1 MNPPYETPTA
11 AGAYTTAMRA
21 VLFLALASSLA
32 AAPDAREIV
41 RRSVQLM
48 DRNLTVAR
56 NYTFLERS
64 ETRELDSDGHV
75 KTRKILA
82 YDVTMLEGSPYRRLV
97 GKDDHGLSPEE
108 ERIEQKK
115 LDDSIALRRK
125 ETPAEHA
132 RRIADWEKK
141 RQREREPLDEVPDA
155 FDFKITGEQPIDG
168 RDAWVIEGIPRPGY
182 RGRTTLGKLFPKFR
196 GKLWIDKADYQW
208 VKTEA
213 EVTGDISWG
222 LFIARLSKGAR
233 LDIQMTRVNDE
244 VWLPKHI
251 EAKASA
257 RLALVKKYRI
267 ESDTTFSNYR
277 KFQVESR
284 VVAVMPQP

>member
-1 MNPPYETPTA
+1 MTA
-11 AGAYTTAMRA
+11 TAMRRDTYIVSMRA
-21 VLFLALASSLA
+21 FLFLTTVLTLA
-32 AAPDAREIV
+32 AAQDPREIV

-48 DRNLTVAR
+48 DHNLAAAR

-64 ETRELDSDGHV
+64 DTRELDADGRV
-75 KTRKILA
+75 KTHKVLL

-97 GKDDHGLSPEE
+97 GKDDHGLNPEE
-108 ERIEQKK
+108 ESIERKK
-115 LDDSIALRRK
+115 LADSIAQRKK

-141 RQREREPLDEVPDA
+141 RQREREPIDEVPDA
-155 FDFKITGEQPIDG
+155 FDFRMAGETEIDG
-168 RDAWVIEGIPRPGY
+168 RPAWIIEGTPRPGY
-182 RGRTTLGKLFPKFR
+182 RARTNLARLFSKFR
-196 GKLWIDKADYQW
+196 GKLWIDKADFQW

-213 EVTGDISWG
+213 EVTDTISWG
-222 LFIARLSKGAR
+222 LFVARLSKGAR
-233 LDIQMTRVNDE
+233 LDFQMTRVNDE

-251 EAKASA
+251 QAQASA

-267 ESDTTFSNYR
+267 EADTTFSNYR

-284 VVAVMPQP
+284 LIPDSNAR

>member
-1 MNPPYETPTA
+1 
-11 AGAYTTAMRA
+11 MRA
-21 VLFLALASSLA
+21 LLLLA
-32 AAPDAREIV
+32 AICTLAVAQDPREIV

-48 DRNLTVAR
+48 DHNLAVAR

-64 ETRELDSDGHV
+64 ETRELDSGAHV
-75 KTRKILA
+75 KTRKIML

-115 LDDSIALRRK
+115 LADSIAERQK

-155 FDFKITGEQPIDG
+155 FDFRIAGEVQIDG
-168 RDAWVIEGIPRPGY
+168 RDAWIVEGTPRPGY
-182 RGRTTLGKLFPKFR
+182 RARSSLAKLFPKLR

-208 VKTEA
+208 IKTEA

-222 LFIARLSKGAR
+222 LFVARLSKGAR
-233 LDIQMTRVNDE
+233 LSVQMTRVNDE
-244 VWLPKHI
+244 VWLPKRI
-251 EAKASA
+251 EANASA
-257 RLALVKKYRI
+257 RLALVKKYNI
-267 ESDTTFSNYR
+267 ESDTSFSNYR
-277 KFQVESR
+277 RFQVESR
-284 VVAVMPQP
+284 VVAAAPQ

>member
-1 MNPPYETPTA
+1 MPSR
-11 AGAYTTAMRA
+11 AYMISMRA
-21 VLFLALASSLA
+21 LLFLAACTLTA
-32 AAPDAREIV
+32 AQDPREIV
-41 RRSVQLM
+41 RRSVQMM
-48 DRNLTVAR
+48 DHNLAAAR

-64 ETRELDSDGHV
+64 DTRELDSDGHV
-75 KTRKILA
+75 KTRKLLT

-97 GKDDHGLSPEE
+97 GKDDHGLTAEE

-115 LDDSIALRRK
+115 LADSIAQRKK

-132 RRIADWEKK
+132 RRVADWEKR
-141 RQREREPLDEVPDA
+141 RQREREPMDEVPDA
-155 FDFKITGEQPIDG
+155 FDFRLAGETQIDG
-168 RDAWVIEGIPRPGY
+168 RPAWIVEGTPHPGY
-182 RGRTTLGKLFPKFR
+182 RARTTLAKLFSKFR

-213 EVTGDISWG
+213 EVTDNISWG
-222 LFIARLSKGAR
+222 LFVARLSKGAR
-233 LDIQMTRVNDE
+233 LDFQMTRVNDE

-251 EAKASA
+251 QAQASA

-267 ESDTTFSNYR
+267 EADTTFSNYR

-284 VVAVMPQP
+284 VVAATPQP

>member
-1 MNPPYETPTA
+1 
-11 AGAYTTAMRA
+11 MRA
-21 VLFLALASSLA
+21 ALLLAIACALNA
-32 AAPDAREIV
+32 AQDPREIV
-41 RRSVQLM
+41 RRSVELM
-48 DRNLTVAR
+48 DHNLAIAR

-64 ETRELDSDGHV
+64 ETRELDSDARV
-75 KTRKILA
+75 KTRKILL

-115 LDDSIALRRK
+115 LTDSIAQRRK
-125 ETPAEHA
+125 ETPAEHS

-141 RQREREPLDEVPDA
+141 RQREREPLDEVPEA
-155 FDFKITGEQPIDG
+155 FDFRIAGEGRIDG
-168 RDAWVIEGIPRPGY
+168 RDAWIVEGTPRPGY
-182 RGRTTLGKLFPKFR
+182 HARSSLAKLFPKFR
-196 GKLWIDKADYQW
+196 GTLWIDKADYQW

-222 LFIARLSKGAR
+222 LFVARLNKGAR
-233 LDIQMTRVNDE
+233 LDVEMTRVNDE
-244 VWLPKHI
+244 VWLPKRI

-257 RLALVKKYRI
+257 RVALVKKYRI
-267 ESDTTFSNYR
+267 EADTSFSNYR

-284 VVAVMPQP
+284 VVPGSDAP